1 MPDILRHEYAN
12 LRFIMHIICIKIA
25 RKKWFLDELFT
36 LSYMSWNNILFFS
49 SYLREQQIS
58 SDIIRSSFYY
68 RNKLLCWNA
77 VMPVRLRL
85 FPIRFH
91 KESQLCPF
99 ITICIHLSKDISYFL
114 CDTYEIQRKINFW
127 KQPPR
132 GVLSKRCSEDMRQ
145 IYNTHA
151 EVWFA

>member
-1 MPDILRHEYAN
+1 MPVRL
-12 LRFIMHIICIKIA
+12 
-25 RKKWFLDELFT
+25 T
-36 LSYMSWNNILFFS
+36 G
-49 SYLREQQIS
+49 
-58 SDIIRSSFYY
+58 
-68 RNKLLCWNA
+68 
-77 VMPVRLRL
+77 VRLRL

-91 KESQLCPF
+91 KESQLCPL

-114 CDTYEIQRKINFW
+114 CDTYEMQRKTNLR

-151 EVWFA
+151 EV

>member
-58 SDIIRSSFYY
+58 SNIIVEMSSCQWDLDYFQYVFT
-68 RNKLLCWNA
+68 K
-77 VMPVRLRL
+77 
-85 FPIRFH
+85 
-91 KESQLCPF
+91 SQLCPF

-114 CDTYEIQRKINFW
+114 CDTYEIQRKTNFW
-127 KQPPR
+127 KQLPR
-132 GVLSKRCSEDMRQ
+132 GVLSKSCSEDMRQ